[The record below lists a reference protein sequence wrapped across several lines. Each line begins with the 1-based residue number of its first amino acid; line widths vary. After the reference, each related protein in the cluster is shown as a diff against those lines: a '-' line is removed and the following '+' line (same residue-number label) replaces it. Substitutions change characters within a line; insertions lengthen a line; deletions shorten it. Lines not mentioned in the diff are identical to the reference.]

1 MRAADGSLLI
11 VALVAAWTVYRA
23 HRNPQNT
30 FDVFDLVMEGGRLS
44 RLACAFMATL
54 FVTSW
59 VVVRLTFDG
68 KLTEGFFIGYGGMW
82 VAPILARLFSSPPS
96 TATTITQNFESQTVE
111 RK

>member
-11 VALVAAWTVYRA
+11 VSLVIAWSVYRA

-68 KLTEGFFIGYGGMW
+68 KMTEGYFIGYGGMW
-82 VAPILARLFSSPPS
+82 VAPIIAKLFSTPQPPS
-96 TATTITQNFESQTVE
+96 TTTTMTV
-111 RK
+111 KTVP